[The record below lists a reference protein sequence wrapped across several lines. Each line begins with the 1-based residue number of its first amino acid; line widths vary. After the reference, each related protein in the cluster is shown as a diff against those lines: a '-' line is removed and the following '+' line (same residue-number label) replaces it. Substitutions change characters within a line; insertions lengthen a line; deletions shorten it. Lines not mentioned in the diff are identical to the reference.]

1 MAKAPPARKL
11 ALLCLLAMLL
21 WLAWLWVSDSTPLLN
36 LSTLQQQQAQLLD
49 WHAKSPWAVRAG
61 FFALYLVCAGLS
73 LPGIT
78 VLTLAGG
85 ALLGFGWGLVLV
97 SFASSLG
104 ATLSFLLA
112 RYVLRDLV
120 HARMGPRAMAM
131 QAHLT
136 REGAMY
142 LLSLRLIPL
151 VPFGL
156 INLAMGLTKMPART
170 FYVVSQAGML
180 ASTVLFVHAG
190 TQLAAL
196 QSSADVLHPRT
207 GAALVAL
214 GAVFALLPW
223 ASRRGLQWWRQR
235 RVLAPWRSQRPRR
248 FDRNLVV
255 IGAGAGG
262 LVSAYIAAAAQA
274 KVTLIEARTLGGDCL
289 NVGCVPSKALIQ
301 SAQVAHQMRNAAQF
315 GVLSDPPQIDF
326 VAVMRRVNEVIARIA
341 PHDSVQ
347 RYTDLGVQ
355 VLQGHASL
363 LNPWTVEVRGADGA
377 VQRITTRSV
386 VIAAG
391 AQPIVPDL
399 PGLQDVGFATSDTLW
414 EQLAQ
419 CSALP
424 RRIAVLGG
432 GPVGCE
438 LAQAFARLGAAVTL
452 VERAPQLLEREDDAV
467 CALVQQALTTD
478 GVVVKTAHR
487 ALRCAWEGADP
498 AREKTVLLEHA
509 GQQHTLAFDLL
520 VCAVGRKARLSGY
533 GLEALGLAV
542 DQTVQTDNYLQT
554 VFPHIYAAGDVAGPY
569 QFTHTAAHQA
579 WYASVNA
586 LFGDI
591 WRTRVDYR
599 AIPSATFV
607 EPQVARVGLN
617 EKQALRQGVA
627 YETSRYDLADL
638 DRALCNSGAGAAP
651 PTGFVQVLTVPG
663 KDRILGVT
671 IVAPQGAELLAEWVL
686 AMGQG
691 LGVSAILGAVHSY
704 PTLSEANKY
713 AAGVWR
719 RQHTPAVLLRWTRR
733 FHSWRRG

>member
-1 MAKAPPARKL
+1 MAKARPAWTL
-11 ALLCLLAMLL
+11 ALLCLLALLL
-21 WLAWLWVSDSTPLLN
+21 WLAWLWASDSTPVLN
-36 LSTLQQQQAQLLD
+36 LSTLQQQQAELLD

-61 FFALYLVCAGLS
+61 FFALYLVCAALA
-73 LPGIT
+73 LPGIA

-120 HARMGPRAMAM
+120 HARMGPRVMAM
-131 QAHLT
+131 QARLA

-156 INLAMGLTKMPART
+156 LNLAMGLTNMPART
-170 FYVVSQAGML
+170 FYVVSQVGML
-180 ASTVLFVHAG
+180 ASTVLFVQAG
-190 TQLAAL
+190 TQLAAI
-196 QSSADVLHPRT
+196 QSSADVLTPRV
-207 GAALVAL
+207 GAALAAL

-223 ASRRGLQWWRQR
+223 ASGRVLQWWRRR
-235 RVLAPWRSQRPRR
+235 RVLAPWRSHRPRH

-274 KVTLIEARTLGGDCL
+274 KVTLVEARTLGGDCL
-289 NVGCVPSKALIQ
+289 NLGCVPSKALIQ
-301 SAQVAHQMRNAAQF
+301 SAQMAHQVRNAAQF
-315 GVLSDPPQIDF
+315 GVLSTPPQIDF
-326 VAVMRRVNEVIARIA
+326 IAVMRRVNEVIARIA

-355 VLQGHASL
+355 VLKGYATL
-363 LNPWTVEVRGADGA
+363 VNPWTVEVRGADGA
-377 VQRITTRSV
+377 LQRITTRSV

-419 CSALP
+419 CSTLP
-424 RRIAVLGG
+424 RRIVVLGG

-452 VERAPQLLEREDDAV
+452 VESAPQVLEREDDAV
-467 CALVQQALTTD
+467 CALVQQALTAD

-542 DQTVQTDNYLQT
+542 DQTVQTNNYLQT
-554 VFPHIYAAGDVAGPY
+554 VFPNIYAAGDVAGPY

-579 WYASVNA
+579 WYATVNA

-591 WRTRVDYR
+591 RRTRVDYR

-638 DRALCNSGAGAAP
+638 DRALCNGGAGAAP

-719 RQHTPAVLLRWTRR
+719 RQHTPAALLRWARR